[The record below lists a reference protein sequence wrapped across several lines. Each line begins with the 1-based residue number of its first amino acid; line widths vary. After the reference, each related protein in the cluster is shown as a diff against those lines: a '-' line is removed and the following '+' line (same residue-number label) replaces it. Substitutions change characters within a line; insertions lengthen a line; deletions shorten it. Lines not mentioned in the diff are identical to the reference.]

1 MRIGEFEIKEP
12 LPALREP
19 HVIASLTPWIDAG
32 SVGSLT
38 IERLERYMRA
48 DDLGGLVT
56 PGKHFDFTRYRP
68 VVYMEDGARKM
79 RIPNADVRWAAGQG
93 RHDFIFL
100 HMLEPHANAEE
111 YVDSV
116 VEVIAQLGVKRF
128 CRIGAMYDAVPHT
141 RPLLLMGTLNG
152 EPLDGVP
159 GIDGNRRRPYQGP
172 TSIMNLVGDRLS
184 ERGVENMM
192 LMCRL
197 PHYVELEAD
206 FAGRAKMLE
215 ALCEIYAFPSE
226 VRRQPPRHAAVRPR
240 HRRNAAQPASQVA
253 RGAPRVRIR
262 PAEFPPRRVPPR
274 AQRSPAP
281 PPFRRRV
288 PRQTHRPQRRRE
300 RLVSWR
306 NRPEPADAAPPAPST
321 DGSSSPALGFA
332 GGVSTF
338 MGIGN
343 FGIFVAPMSEDL
355 GVGNSAFGW
364 ALSARLLGFAV
375 SGPLIG
381 RLIDQRGSRVPLAV
395 AGVLFGGS
403 AAAMSLVDAGWQM
416 IGLTLFAGL
425 SGFWGSSTLY
435 LTIPIAKWFIRK
447 RGRAMS
453 LFFPGVPFG
462 IGRRKPLTQLLVDAV
477 GWRASWVVLGAAGG
491 LTIAALSL
499 ILIRNR
505 PERHRPSARRRL
517 RPNRLRRQA
526 AAPDGTLMDRPRS
539 DADGNVLARQRRL
552 WACSWPR
559 WEPSASSGSLSCSR
573 SASPPESPPSPSP
586 RKPSRRSPPQWPS
599 ALG

>member
-32 SVGSLT
+32 SVGSLS

-79 RIPNADVRWAAGQG
+79 RIPNADVRWAVGQG

-206 FAGRAKMLE
+206 FAGRAKMLQ

-226 VRRQPPRHAAVRPR
+226 YAASRRDTQQYARVTAEMQ
-240 HRRNAAQPASQVA
+240 RNPQVKSL
-253 RGAPRVRIR
+253 V
-262 PAEFPPRRVPPR
+262 
-274 AQRSPAP
+274 
-281 PPFRRRV
+281 
-288 PRQTHRPQRRRE
+288 E
-300 RLVSWR
+300 RLESEYDR
-306 NRPEPADAAPPAPST
+306 RSSRRAASRPEPKDLPP
-321 DGSSSPALGFA
+321 L
-332 GGVSTF
+332 
-338 MGIGN
+338 
-343 FGIFVAPMSEDL
+343 
-355 GVGNSAFGW
+355 
-364 ALSARLLGFAV
+364 
-375 SGPLIG
+375 
-381 RLIDQRGSRVPLAV
+381 
-395 AGVLFGGS
+395 
-403 AAAMSLVDAGWQM
+403 
-416 IGLTLFAGL
+416 
-425 SGFWGSSTLY
+425 
-435 LTIPIAKWFIRK
+435 
-447 RGRAMS
+447 
-453 LFFPGVPFG
+453 
-462 IGRRKPLTQLLVDAV
+462 
-477 GWRASWVVLGAAGG
+477 
-491 LTIAALSL
+491 
-499 ILIRNR
+499 
-505 PERHRPSARRRL
+505 
-517 RPNRLRRQA
+517 
-526 AAPDGTLMDRPRS
+526 
-539 DADGNVLARQRRL
+539 
-552 WACSWPR
+552 
-559 WEPSASSGSLSCSR
+559 
-573 SASPPESPPSPSP
+573 PPSVEEFLGKLTGPSDEE
-586 RKPSRRSPPQWPS
+586 S
-599 ALG
+599 A